1 MTDTDDHPDPI
12 LEALMRQRP
21 GEDLSD
27 TVAELLVGLRPAWHQ
42 DAACR
47 GVGPER
53 FYPAQ
58 GASAAAA
65 RALCARCEVAAQC
78 QAAGQNE
85 RHGIW
90 AGESP
95 KARRLVRSSGR
106 LRPPA
111 A

>member
-1 MTDTDDHPDPI
+1 MTDDHPDPI

-42 DAACR
+42 HAACR

-53 FYPAQ
+53 FYLEQ
-58 GASAAAA
+58 GASAAPA
-65 RALCARCEVAAQC
+65 RAMCAACEVTTEC
-78 QAAGQNE
+78 TAAGHLE
-85 RHGIW
+85 HHGIW

-95 KARRLVRSSGR
+95 KERRLVRSSGR